1 MIIVTGGAGMIGSNI
16 VKGLNESG
24 INKIII
30 VDDLKDGRKFKNICD
45 LDFEDYI
52 DFEDFIS
59 LVKNNSDLGNVKV
72 IFHQGACSKTTEW
85 DGKYLMSNNY
95 EYSKILFKWSQV
107 INAQFIYASSA
118 SVYGF
123 GKNGFKENIE
133 CENPINPYAFS
144 KFMFDRYLRNILKNR
159 NTNDH
164 NQIVSLRYFN
174 VYGPRENHK
183 DNMASTIFHFHNQ
196 IKNNNVCRLF
206 KGYDGYKDGE
216 QKRDFVY
223 VEDCVNVNL
232 WFMNNPFK
240 SGIFN
245 IGTGNAETFNTVS
258 KNILEWHRK
267 NKKTDPSVIYIPFPE
282 ELKGSYQNFTKAD
295 ITKLR
300 KIGYSRNF
308 YSIKEGINKYISWLE
323 K

>member
-16 VKGLNESG
+16 VKGLNNSG
-24 INKIII
+24 INRIII
-30 VDDLKDGRKFKNICD
+30 VDDLRDGRKFQNICD

-59 LVKNNSDLGNVKV
+59 LIKNKFYFGNIEI

-85 DGKYLMSNNY
+85 NGKYLMANNY
-95 EYSKILFKWSQV
+95 EYSKTLLNWSQE
-107 INAQFIYASSA
+107 IKAQFIHASSA
-118 SVYGF
+118 SVYGL
-123 GKNGFKENIE
+123 GKNGFKERIE

-144 KFMFDRYLRNILKNR
+144 KFMFDRYIRNILKSR
-159 NTNDH
+159 IKDDH
-164 NQIVSLRYFN
+164 NQVVSLRYFN

-183 DNMASTIFHFHNQ
+183 DEMASTIFHFHNQ
-196 IKNNNVCRLF
+196 IKRDNVCRLF
-206 KGYDGYKDGE
+206 EGFDGYKDGE

-232 WFMNNPFK
+232 WFMNNKSK

-245 IGTGNAETFNTVS
+245 VGTGNPETFNTVS
-258 KNILEWHRK
+258 KNILDWHK
-267 NKKTDPSVIYIPFPE
+267 ENKKSDPKTKYIPFPE
-282 ELKGSYQNFTKAD
+282 ELKGSYQSFTKAD
-295 ITKLR
+295 ITNLR
-300 KIGYSRNF
+300 RVGYSHKF
-308 YSIKEGINKYISWLE
+308 YPLKEGIYKYISWLE